1 MRWSIANLT
10 AIVLTAACGFARDPT
25 SASIRPQSSDEI
37 VLTITV
43 RDTVPADALSVTA
56 FTVYIDDQP
65 SHEVLVVP
73 GSGLASYETLIGPL
87 SAADHTVVVKPS
99 SRWSPNPEVRVTGTN
114 ARTITSADPA
124 YDTLRFAP
132 ALALRSDTVGTANDL
147 PMLLYVEERNDA
159 ARVLRYTTVFT
170 NEDGGTET
178 AALFARWGRGCDIE
192 ETYEIRLD
200 PSGQTIAE
208 TFQGPQ
214 HETMSFNGIRMRDH
228 PTLTVATRNNMFMDN
243 RIAGVMVRPV
253 PIVIQSGIA
262 TRESVLDDRPWLQ
275 RLTARELAAEQ
286 KPFDPRDFVYLEA
299 DVRVGESAAAA
310 AWVQQADGTRVS
322 SDRGD
327 ERLRVTRDGWVR
339 VAVPLAR
346 DISVTAAGWSCLPR
360 KDRTGPCQI
369 QPGRVFKL
377 SDDFEVQSILI
388 EPPRTTSN
396 LFEPPRTRLRSRA
409 LDGQPGADIRRVGV
423 GVQALATR

>member
-1 MRWSIANLT
+1 
-10 AIVLTAACGFARDPT
+10 
-25 SASIRPQSSDEI
+25 
-37 VLTITV
+37 
-43 RDTVPADALSVTA
+43 
-56 FTVYIDDQP
+56 
-65 SHEVLVVP
+65 
-73 GSGLASYETLIGPL
+73 
-87 SAADHTVVVKPS
+87 
-99 SRWSPNPEVRVTGTN
+99 
-114 ARTITSADPA
+114 
-124 YDTLRFAP
+124 
-132 ALALRSDTVGTANDL
+132 L
-147 PMLLYVEERNDA
+147 PMLMYVETRLAGGQTGPARQERQ
-159 ARVLRYTTVFT
+159 RSFRYTTIFT
-170 NEDGGTET
+170 NEDGGTDT
-178 AALFARWGRGCDIE
+178 LALFARWGRACDIE
-192 ETYEIRLD
+192 ETYEARLGEDGRAIR
-200 PSGQTIAE
+200 Q
-208 TFQGPQ
+208 TFQGPE
-214 HETMSFNGIRMRDH
+214 HKITPFNGSRIGAH
-228 PTLTVATRNNMFMDN
+228 PVLTVATKNNMFVDGGA
-243 RIAGVMVRPV
+243 AGVTIRPV
-253 PIVIQSGIA
+253 PIVVPPDFT

>member
-1 MRWSIANLT
+1 MAT
-10 AIVLTAACGFARDPT
+10 VLTAAACGLAGDPT
-25 SASIRPQSSDEI
+25 SVSMRPQSSDEI
-37 VLTITV
+37 LLTIGV
-43 RDTVPADALSVTA
+43 RDDVPRDALSVTA

-87 SAADHTVVVKPS
+87 SPDDHTVVVKPS
-99 SRWSPNPEVRVTGTN
+99 SRWPPNPEVRVTGTK
-114 ARTITSADPA
+114 ARTITSADPM
-124 YDTLRFAP
+124 YDVLRFAP
-132 ALALRSDTVGTANDL
+132 AIALRTDTVGTANDL
-147 PMLLYVEERNDA
+147 PMLMYVEERNDA
-159 ARVLRYTTVFT
+159 ARVFRYTTVFT

-178 AALFARWGRGCDIE
+178 AALFARWGRACDIE
-192 ETYEIRLD
+192 QTYEIRLD
-200 PSGQTIAE
+200 PSGQAIAE
-208 TFQGPQ
+208 TFQGPE
-214 HETMSFNGIRMRDH
+214 HETVSFNGLRIRDH
-228 PTLTVATRNNMFMDN
+228 PTLTVATRNNMFMDNRIDN

-275 RLTARELAAEQ
+275 RLTARELAAEK

-299 DVRVGESAAAA
+299 NVQVGDSAAAA

-346 DISVTAAGWSCLPR
+346 DAAVAAAGWSCLPR
-360 KDRTGPCQI
+360 KGKTNPAPGREPQAPSCQI
-369 QPGRVFKL
+369 QPGRILRL
-377 SDDFEVQSILI
+377 SHDF
-388 EPPRTTSN
+388 
-396 LFEPPRTRLRSRA
+396 RA
-409 LDGQPGADIRRVGV
+409 
-423 GVQALATR
+423 QAIAVDVRAP